1 MNKKGLRKIIYAS
14 SLALLEL
21 SLVTATKPAQAATN
35 TEPKAAIVAK
45 HNTEEPMS
53 VNDYLLGLDY
63 DSQAVL
69 TRQGDMLTNHFAH
82 ETTTDNNGRFVVVE
96 KQKKTISNSTSSI
109 SVTTANDSRVFAGA
123 LFKADNN
130 LIENNPT
137 LVSLRRAPITVSVDL
152 PGMTDNT
159 NAKLVAHPTTSS
171 VNSAVND
178 LVEKWIAKDSVNHA
192 IPARIEYDTTSA
204 QSMDQLKVK
213 FGADFAKISVPLK
226 IDFDAIHNGEK
237 QASIVNFKQIYYTAS
252 VDAPENPG
260 DVFDAH
266 VTAKDLQKRGI
277 NSKTPLVYVSSVS
290 YGRSMYIKL
299 ETTSKSDK
307 VQAAFDAAIKGVK
320 IAPNSDYDHILK
332 NTSVVAVI
340 LGGNSGDATEVVR
353 GDINTLKELIQKG
366 SKFDSSNPGVA
377 VSYGTSFLKDNQVA
391 VINNTADYIATKVT
405 EYSNGKLILNHKG
418 AYVARF
424 FVDWDEVS
432 YDSNGREVLTHHTW
446 ADNGRGRTS
455 GFSTEINLKGNVRHL
470 NVKIQECTGL
480 AWEWWRTIYD
490 EQDLP
495 LAHLRQITIWGT
507 TLRPKHKEEVKND

>member
-1 MNKKGLRKIIYAS
+1 
-14 SLALLEL
+14 
-21 SLVTATKPAQAATN
+21 
-35 TEPKAAIVAK
+35 
-45 HNTEEPMS
+45 
-53 VNDYLLGLDY
+53 
-63 DSQAVL
+63 
-69 TRQGDMLTNHFAH
+69 
-82 ETTTDNNGRFVVVE
+82 
-96 KQKKTISNSTSSI
+96 
-109 SVTTANDSRVFAGA
+109 
-123 LFKADNN
+123 
-130 LIENNPT
+130 
-137 LVSLRRAPITVSVDL
+137 
-152 PGMTDNT
+152 
-159 NAKLVAHPTTSS
+159 
-171 VNSAVND
+171 
-178 LVEKWIAKDSVNHA
+178 
-192 IPARIEYDTTSA
+192 
-204 QSMDQLKVK
+204 
-213 FGADFAKISVPLK
+213 
-226 IDFDAIHNGEK
+226 
-237 QASIVNFKQIYYTAS
+237 
-252 VDAPENPG
+252 
-260 DVFDAH
+260 
-266 VTAKDLQKRGI
+266 
-277 NSKTPLVYVSSVS
+277 
-290 YGRSMYIKL
+290 MYIKL

-320 IAPNSDYDHILK
+320 IAPNSEYDHILK

-446 ADNGRGRTS
+446 VDNGRGRTS